1 MQIWKKCTQ
10 SKILGLLNSF
20 EMKLFLAINW
30 FKNTALKSHSCDHT
44 TMSKV
49 QYLGEGRDS
58 TPVKPLLAAK
68 KAIINWRNVSPP
80 IAAKKPRIYW
90 FNLDTCLPPHTR
102 AQRKKQRRVE
112 NPHSVVSHEKKR
124 HNSFLL
130 SLLFIIS
137 I

>member
-1 MQIWKKCTQ
+1 MGANIQIDTSWQNYEHVTTTFWTLCIFDI
-10 SKILGLLNSF
+10 S
-20 EMKLFLAINW
+20 
-30 FKNTALKSHSCDHT
+30 ALKPT
-44 TMSKV
+44 AVIILTYV
-49 QYLGEGRDS
+49 QSTISRRRQDS

-90 FNLDTCLPPHTR
+90 FNLDTCLPPHAR

-130 SLLFIIS
+130 SLLFIIL